1 VGTYFIG
8 PSAQL
13 VKPEADQPFDT
24 FDFSKEG
31 LVSFVD
37 DSVGL
42 AFSRLWDT
50 HGKRMWVS
58 GDRFGLPVNDE
69 DELYIALNAF
79 IVGQR
84 AHQDLNIA
92 MDLGAFETDPAGR
105 SPLGQKAQQNGL
117 PAQLQLHASNVQ
129 AGLPCG
135 THEED
140 DTIKDHTLWLPISGV
155 AAWH

>member
-13 VKPEADQPFDT
+13 IKPEADQPFDT

-42 AFSRLWDT
+42 TFSRLWDT

-79 IVGQR
+79 IGGQR

-140 DTIKDHTLWLPISGV
+140 VTIKDHTLWLPISGV